1 MTYKTVKHLSKMSDI
16 CDRTVIKR
24 ISEMK
29 ASGAYPDSVF
39 FTDPIRVEES
49 AFIHFNAYRQEIMNG
64 LHCPGWRES

>member
-1 MTYKTVKHLSKMSDI
+1 MIYKTVKHLSKMSDI

-49 AFIHFNAYRQEIMNG
+49 AFIHLNTYRQEIMNG
-64 LHCPGWRES
+64 LHCPGWSEA

>member
-49 AFIHFNAYRQEIMNG
+49 AFIHFNTYRQEIMNG
-64 LHCPGWRES
+64 LHCPGWREA